1 MNRSTPLVV
10 VLFFLVSCTTIYQP
24 KSVTYQGYSVS
35 PGIQSDTALSNM
47 LQPYAGEVRGM
58 MQKVI
63 GFTNVNMYRRQP
75 ESILGNFM
83 ADCMQQMAAQKY
95 GRPVDVGFMNNG
107 GIRSELQK
115 GNITLGNI
123 YELMP
128 FDNLVVIQEIKGTV
142 LEQFIQHIAADRGW
156 PISKGSSY
164 VIRSGKAE
172 QIIIN
177 GKPLNREAS
186 YIVAN
191 SDYIAAGGSNAAML
205 KSIPVENKGYLLR
218 DALVE
223 YIESMTR
230 QGRSVDGPLE
240 KRVSIANE

>member
-1 MNRSTPLVV
+1 MNRSKPLVV

-24 KSVTYQGYSVS
+24 KSVAYQGYSVS
-35 PGIQSDTALSNM
+35 PKIQSDTALSNM
-47 LQPYAGEVRGM
+47 LKPYAGEVRGM

-63 GFTNVNMYRRQP
+63 GFTNVNMYRKQP

-83 ADCMQQMAAQKY
+83 ADCMQQMAALKY
-95 GRPVDVGFMNNG
+95 GKPVDVGFMNNG

-128 FDNLVVIQEIKGTV
+128 FDNLVVIQEVKGTV

-177 GKPLNREAS
+177 GKPLNREAT

-205 KSIPVENKGYLLR
+205 KGIPTENKGYLLR

-230 QGRSVDGPLE
+230 QGRSVDGQLE